1 MSVINQCSQ
10 SNPSR
15 NCYESMSCMCVHA
28 CRCSPMTNHI
38 SIKVEDDDQYEHL
51 QEIRE
56 RYGVTWKGLL
66 VQGSFHLEDQDRT
79 LEEGEDEA

>member
-1 MSVINQCSQ
+1 
-10 SNPSR
+10 
-15 NCYESMSCMCVHA
+15 
-28 CRCSPMTNHI
+28 MTNHI

-66 VQGSFHLEDQDRT
+66 VQGVFHLEGQDRT
-79 LEEGEDEA
+79 LEEEDEA